1 MPLSN
6 VPVLQ
11 IKGISKSFG
20 GLKALSN
27 INIVLEKDE
36 ILGLI
41 GPNGAG
47 KTTLFNV
54 IAGVYRPDEGAVVFQ
69 NKEITK
75 FRPDKRCK
83 LGIARTFQITKP
95 FNNMNLVENV
105 AVGAYFGKR
114 HISISSAKKKAEEI
128 LNFVGMGN
136 LLQVEAKNLSI
147 GNRKKLELARA
158 LATEPEVLLLD
169 EVIGGLTPTEGNE
182 VVEIIK
188 KIKQSGVSIIMIEHV
203 MKAVMGV
210 SDRMVVLNYGQI
222 LAEGTP
228 KEIAEN
234 PKVIEAYLGGVKHA

>member
-1 MPLSN
+1 MNNES
-6 VPVLQ
+6 VLQ
-11 IKGISKSFG
+11 VNTVSKRFG
-20 GLKALSN
+20 GLQAL
-27 INIVLEKDE
+27 KDVKFDLAPNE

-54 IAGVYRPDEGAVVFQ
+54 IAGVFKPDSGSILYQ
-69 NKEITK
+69 NKDVTK

-83 LGIARTFQITKP
+83 IGIARTFQITKP
-95 FNNMNLVENV
+95 FNNMNLVDNV
-105 AVGAYFGKR
+105 SVGAYFGKQ
-114 HISISSAKKKAEEI
+114 HTSISSARKRAEEI
-128 LNFVGMGN
+128 LDFVGMGD
-136 LLQVEAKNLSI
+136 LLDVEAKNLSI

-210 SDRMVVLNYGQI
+210 SDRMIVLNYGQI

-234 PKVIEAYLGGVKHA
+234 PQVIEAYLGGVKHA